1 MDDECQQPEESESHL
16 AFAGD
21 SLVLLLLGMIT
32 LFVSTTTGLH
42 FLGDQESSDDDWSD
56 MAAPK
61 ETLESDEELRMHLLG
76 MNSYFTE
83 QGAKLSYSAMLF
95 VII

>member
-1 MDDECQQPEESESHL
+1 MDDERRQSEESESHL
-16 AFAGD
+16 AFPGD
-21 SLVLLLLGMIT
+21 SLVLLLLGMNT
-32 LFVSTTTGLH
+32 LFVSTTGFH

-56 MAAPK
+56 MAVPK

-83 QGAKLSYSAMLF
+83 QGAKLS
-95 VII
+95 